1 MAHSAS
7 SLTLSLL
14 LLVHSQSVGPPAEF
28 YKTALLYLAYTPADQ
43 LSAEETYALATD
55 MALAA
60 LTGDGVYNFGEV
72 IATPV
77 LAVLQGSPNQYLH
90 DLVIALNQGNI
101 DVFNAVIDSNKEA
114 YFSQD
119 VLKNCHDQVQQK
131 VVLLSLMNVV
141 FELPSHE
148 RNISYTTIATVSRV
162 PIEQVSTA
170 LHTRDTH

>member
-1 MAHSAS
+1 V
-7 SLTLSLL
+7 SLM
-14 LLVHSQSVGPPAEF
+14 
-28 YKTALLYLAYTPADQ
+28 YLAYTPADE
-43 LSAEETYALATD
+43 LPVDEKYALATD

-60 LTGDGVYNFGEV
+60 LTGEGVYNFGEV

-77 LAVLQGSPNQYLH
+77 LAVLQGSPNQYLY

-101 DVFNAVIDSNKEA
+101 DVFNSVVDSNKES
-114 YFSQD
+114 YFAQD

-148 RNISYTTIATVSRV
+148 RTISFTTIANVSRV
-162 PIEQVSTA
+162 PLEQVCIFFHCVPCWTLLYTTSSLSYMSFA
-170 LHTRDTH
+170 YCCSVAFVVRWIGF